1 VGVGSRQG
9 YLIVAALA
17 VAALGLP
24 ASAAA
29 QRDADPLALGPIP
42 PRPGAAPVRDT
53 LLDRGEPSPGRAN
66 AASVAREY
74 GDGDGHSISIEV
86 SRTYS
91 NRVRVARDLA
101 AFLGGLLH
109 GDEMSQLSATVATP
123 VEIRH
128 LCGSGALACYSPAAE
143 QMIVSGDDAPPGEPP
158 REFVIAHEYGHHVA
172 ANRSNRPWSAL
183 DRGTKR
189 WATHEGI
196 CRGIERREI
205 HPADY
210 FENPGEAYA
219 EAYAFRHYPD
229 VIGWQWE
236 IARPDAAAFDA
247 IRADVEF
254 PWKRRTN
261 VKWSGRLSRG
271 TPREVTRVETAL
283 DGRLKL
289 RLDGPRGAD
298 FDLALLTARR
308 GKVLDRAGGRGTDH
322 TLRHT
327 VCGRRAV
334 RVAVTRDRGHGEFD
348 VTAARP

>member
-1 VGVGSRQG
+1 VGVGFRQG
-9 YLIVAALA
+9 RLIVAALA
-17 VAALGLP
+17 LAALGLP
-24 ASAAA
+24 SPATA
-29 QRDADPLALGPIP
+29 RDADPLALGSIP

-53 LLDRGEPSPGRAN
+53 LLDRGEPSPTQATTSGI
-66 AASVAREY
+66 AREFD
-74 GDGDGHSISIEV
+74 DGDGHSISIEV

-91 NRVRVARDLA
+91 NRARVARNLA

-109 GDEMSQLSATVATP
+109 GDEMNQLGATVATP
-123 VEIRH
+123 LEIRH
-128 LCGSGALACYSPAAE
+128 LCGSGALACYSPGAG
-143 QMIVSGDDAPPGEPP
+143 QMIVSGEEAPPGEPP
-158 REFVIAHEYGHHVA
+158 RELVIAHEYGHHVA

-196 CRGIERREI
+196 CRGIKRRKI
-205 HPADY
+205 HPGDY

-229 VIGWQWE
+229 AIGWQWE
-236 IARPDAAAFDA
+236 IARPDAAAFEA

-254 PWKRRTN
+254 PWTRRTN
-261 VKWSGRLSRG
+261 VEWSGRLSRG
-271 TPREVTRVETAL
+271 GPREVTTVETPL

-298 FDLALLTARR
+298 FDLALLAARR
-308 GKVLDRAGGRGTDH
+308 GRVLDRAAGPGPDH

-327 VCGRRAV
+327 VCGPRAV
-334 RVAVTRDRGHGEFD
+334 RVAVVRDRGHGEFD